1 MSIYLKSLEISGFKS
16 FGSRT
21 YIEFSEGIT
30 GIVGPNGCGKSNVV
44 ESMKWVLGE
53 QSAKSLRGEKMQ
65 DIIFA
70 GTTHRS
76 AAGMA
81 DVSLTFNNELNWLP
95 LDFPEVAIGRRV
107 FRSGE
112 GQYFVNGVRSRLK
125 DTTELF
131 LDTGVGKDSYAIFEQ
146 GKIDRLLSES
156 AEDRRILFEDFAGIS
171 KFKFRKEE
179 AEKKLA
185 QARENL
191 ERLQETI
198 DRLEKEI
205 QKLEIQAADAENYN
219 TINNELRE
227 MEIKFE
233 VARVDNMKKEIARRE
248 NEITKLK
255 EALAPMTLKLNEI
268 EEQMKLSDAS
278 LGEKESQ
285 FGQMNEK
292 NIKLEKELAESKIRY
307 ESAKKNVADTTV
319 RLHEIT
325 IRSKQDKERIEEWE
339 DTLLEKQDAITDA
352 EKKQQQAKKIL
363 DSAESSQQEL
373 KNQSQE
379 LEENLLNLSKDHGF
393 NKVLSRDDI
402 DNTRKKIAELQGQL
416 YVQESTIISLEDE
429 IKLKT
434 QYLQEEE
441 QEFQKLQQ
449 KLESAQAEKEVIST
463 EKTALVTQIQTIEQ
477 EIQALEKDYKNILEQ
492 SKACDKVILANMD
505 QQLVKLKD
513 FQQGYSS
520 RKDTLTTLLDK
531 AQDIVQKGSPITADM
546 FNELRNTINTHEDAY
561 TILLSDIFGEGG
573 TFSEKIILSE
583 KMDTISLS
591 LEQARTNLNTVRH
604 SFDEVSQKE
613 NLISQKVTE
622 IDTLYKTSQKECT
635 KTEKNISQ
643 LSFQKTQAQG
653 VFELEKS
660 QMVTNNSK
668 LEKIEAIVSD
678 YDQSLAEIR
687 NKSYQLQEDLT
698 NARINYNGTETQSK
712 ALQNDIKTLEERIGD
727 YRRQIATFE
736 NDAHQITKSINDLKE
751 EMEDLLLEQDE
762 LSPELARI
770 QGDMKQHFTDIA
782 DLRQSKKVLEHMH
795 KEGVEQFTK
804 LRMRESE
811 IEGSLSER
819 KATIITMEQNLKEQ
833 FNINEGDITL
843 EKEDT
848 TELLNNRIRQFRDKL
863 HLMGNVNLLAIEQFQ
878 ATKEQ
883 YANLVYQ
890 KEDIEKATN
899 DTEMLINDTNKES
912 AEKFVI
918 AFEQIRK
925 SFRALFSELF
935 NGGRADLILK
945 DKDDPLRSGIDIMAE
960 PPGQKFQNVSLLSG
974 GQRAM
979 VAIAVIF
986 AILELKPT
994 PFVIL
999 DEMDAPLD
1007 DENIDRFKRLFV
1019 RFKGTSQF
1027 VVVSHSKSTL
1037 EVCDVLFGV
1046 TMEELGCSKVVSV
1059 AFDESEDLIFT

>member
-248 NEITKLK
+248 NEIIKLK
-255 EALAPMTLKLNEI
+255 EALTPMTLKLNEI

-352 EKKQQQAKKIL
+352 EKKQI
-363 DSAESSQQEL
+363 
-373 KNQSQE
+373 
-379 LEENLLNLSKDHGF
+379 
-393 NKVLSRDDI
+393 
-402 DNTRKKIAELQGQL
+402 
-416 YVQESTIISLEDE
+416 
-429 IKLKT
+429 
-434 QYLQEEE
+434 
-441 QEFQKLQQ
+441 
-449 KLESAQAEKEVIST
+449 
-463 EKTALVTQIQTIEQ
+463 
-477 EIQALEKDYKNILEQ
+477 
-492 SKACDKVILANMD
+492 
-505 QQLVKLKD
+505 
-513 FQQGYSS
+513 
-520 RKDTLTTLLDK
+520 
-531 AQDIVQKGSPITADM
+531 
-546 FNELRNTINTHEDAY
+546 
-561 TILLSDIFGEGG
+561 
-573 TFSEKIILSE
+573 
-583 KMDTISLS
+583 
-591 LEQARTNLNTVRH
+591 
-604 SFDEVSQKE
+604 
-613 NLISQKVTE
+613 
-622 IDTLYKTSQKECT
+622 
-635 KTEKNISQ
+635 
-643 LSFQKTQAQG
+643 
-653 VFELEKS
+653 
-660 QMVTNNSK
+660 
-668 LEKIEAIVSD
+668 
-678 YDQSLAEIR
+678 
-687 NKSYQLQEDLT
+687 
-698 NARINYNGTETQSK
+698 
-712 ALQNDIKTLEERIGD
+712 
-727 YRRQIATFE
+727 
-736 NDAHQITKSINDLKE
+736 
-751 EMEDLLLEQDE
+751 
-762 LSPELARI
+762 
-770 QGDMKQHFTDIA
+770 
-782 DLRQSKKVLEHMH
+782 
-795 KEGVEQFTK
+795 
-804 LRMRESE
+804 
-811 IEGSLSER
+811 
-819 KATIITMEQNLKEQ
+819 
-833 FNINEGDITL
+833 
-843 EKEDT
+843 
-848 TELLNNRIRQFRDKL
+848 
-863 HLMGNVNLLAIEQFQ
+863 
-878 ATKEQ
+878 
-883 YANLVYQ
+883 
-890 KEDIEKATN
+890 
-899 DTEMLINDTNKES
+899 
-912 AEKFVI
+912 
-918 AFEQIRK
+918 
-925 SFRALFSELF
+925 
-935 NGGRADLILK
+935 GRAH
-945 DKDDPLRSGIDIMAE
+945 
-960 PPGQKFQNVSLLSG
+960 V
-974 GQRAM
+974 
-979 VAIAVIF
+979 
-986 AILELKPT
+986 
-994 PFVIL
+994 
-999 DEMDAPLD
+999 
-1007 DENIDRFKRLFV
+1007 
-1019 RFKGTSQF
+1019 
-1027 VVVSHSKSTL
+1027 
-1037 EVCDVLFGV
+1037 
-1046 TMEELGCSKVVSV
+1046 
-1059 AFDESEDLIFT
+1059 